1 MSNQIIAKPDQSLFA
16 ISLKNIWESL
26 NIGVVISEFNEHL
39 TILDANTTAHN
50 IVGITTDKLIGQ
62 NWSEFY
68 SHDTLEKI
76 FNLWHT
82 VRENERLTK
91 RFHFNIK
98 QFRADK
104 SEIYVDLDSS
114 LFVNPTNNKLCHV
127 ALMFD
132 LSEQHKQLEQLTLEK
147 AAKEA
152 ADMAKSRFLAHMSH
166 EIRTPLNGVIG
177 VSELLMGTDLTT
189 KQREYVNLVN
199 ISGKSLLF
207 LINDV
212 LDYSKIEAERL
223 DVENDNFDLH
233 TTVESVLGIL
243 SIRAHD
249 KSLELCGSF
258 ASDVP
263 RFVYGDS
270 GRLRQVLI
278 NLVGNALKFTE
289 KGGVKVNV
297 SVQKITLS
305 PIPCDNDSMNDEI
318 VIKFSVSDTGIGIP
332 ESGLSKLFSSF
343 SQVDDS
349 TSKKF
354 DGSGLGLA
362 ISMHLVKLMQGELNV
377 ESKEGEGS
385 TFWFTIP
392 FKSYVDIRECPANSE
407 HKNKIKNNDKDKD
420 KDKKF
425 NSNNSTN
432 SSNVVV
438 TCNKNDTNEKPI
450 CPRTGLPYRPEGCK
464 KIMHGT
470 IPLSNRAAIVVDDVA
485 IQRETLAEQLASW
498 GMDVSQAKSKEEAI
512 QMLLIAAKS
521 GMHYQ
526 LAIIDSSIE
535 DGEGMDLVCAM
546 KDEPLLNK
554 TAIILLTPLTVD
566 TDIAVIH
573 STGVAANL
581 SKPVYSSS
589 LFDATITA
597 LFAQEKEKNDAN
609 RQLQA
614 NQLADIPEKF
624 DERRSLITVLIAED
638 NKINQ
643 IITRDTLENVGFKCV
658 VVDNGKIATEVYK
671 ADKFDLILMD
681 CQMPEMDGFQATMEI
696 RRNETAM
703 IKTGKITKK
712 VPIIALTANATKA
725 DRDRCLQCGMD
736 AYCSKPINQKT
747 LVRTIDQWVKPILI
761 SRLMNYSH
769 EIDMP
774 FSTSEFFIL
783 CGKNK
788 MIASMVLS
796 DFLTQIPKDLEAIQ
810 ICIEN
815 LDYGGATPIIQHL
828 RGKAN
833 LLGANMLVKN
843 ATILEDK
850 CHTKD
855 NETINKQL
863 DNLFDEANICLKH
876 AAKTKEILQNDSL
889 DKT

>member
-1 MSNQIIAKPDQSLFA
+1 MSEHSCNKTDQRCFTIPLRN
-16 ISLKNIWESL
+16 LWESL
-26 NIGVVISEFNEHL
+26 NIGIVISEFNENL
-39 TILDANTTAHN
+39 AVLDANAAAHL
-50 IVGITTDKLIGQ
+50 IVGVTEGGLIGR
-62 NWSEFY
+62 NWSDFY
-68 SHDTLEKI
+68 PLETLDKI
-76 FNLWHT
+76 LNSWRT
-82 VRENERLTK
+82 VRECELTTK
-91 RFHFNIK
+91 HFQFNIK
-98 QFRADK
+98 QFRNDK
-104 SEIYVDLDSS
+104 TEIYVEIDSS
-114 LFVNPTNNKLCHV
+114 LFVNSDGKLCHV
-127 ALMFD
+127 ALMLD
-132 LSEQHKQLEQLTLEK
+132 ISDQQKQLEQLTLEK

-152 ADMAKSRFLAHMSH
+152 ADLAKSRFLAHMSH
-166 EIRTPLNGVIG
+166 EIRTPLNGVVG
-177 VSELLMGTDLTT
+177 VSELLMGTDLTP

-243 SIRAHD
+243 SIRAND

-297 SVQKITLS
+297 SVQKVILS
-305 PIPCDNDSMNDEI
+305 PIPCDSDSSMNDDI
-318 VIKFSVSDTGIGIP
+318 WIQFSVSDTGIGIP

-349 TSKKF
+349 ASKKH

-362 ISMHLVKLMQGELNV
+362 ISLHLVKLMQGRLNV
-377 ESKEGEGS
+377 NSKEGEGS

-392 FKSYVDIRECPANSE
+392 YKSHLEIRECPANYETAEGSTR
-407 HKNKIKNNDKDKD
+407 IKP
-420 KDKKF
+420 
-425 NSNNSTN
+425 
-432 SSNVVV
+432 V
-438 TCNKNDTNEKPI
+438 
-450 CPRTGLPYRPEGCK
+450 CPRTGLSYRPEGCK
-464 KIMHGT
+464 RVMHGT
-470 IPLSNRAAIVVDDVA
+470 IPLSDRAAIVVDDVA
-485 IQRETLAEQLASW
+485 IQREALMEQLASW
-498 GMDVSQAKSKEEAI
+498 GMDVSQASSKEEAMR
-512 QMLLIAAKS
+512 MLVAAANA
-521 GMHYQ
+521 GRHYQ

-546 KDEPLLNK
+546 KEMPILNK

-609 RQLQA
+609 RKMQA
-614 NQLADIPEKF
+614 DYLIDVSEGF
-624 DERRSLITVLIAED
+624 DERRSFITVLVAED

-658 VVDNGKIATEVYK
+658 VVDNGKAAVEIYDEN
-671 ADKFDLILMD
+671 KFDLILMD

-696 RRNETAM
+696 RRNEAAALNA
-703 IKTGKITKK
+703 GKIIRR

-725 DRDRCLQCGMD
+725 DRDKCLLCGMD

-747 LVRTIDQWVKPILI
+747 LIRTIDHWVKPILI
-761 SRLMNYSH
+761 NILVNH
-769 EIDMP
+769 TQELNVP
-774 FSTSEFFIL
+774 FSTTEFFIL

-788 MIASMVLS
+788 MIASMVLG
-796 DFLTQIPKDLEAIQ
+796 DFITQIHSDLESIQ
-810 ICIEN
+810 YYISN
-815 LDYGGATPIIQHL
+815 SDNGGAVPVIQHL
-828 RGKAN
+828 IGKSN
-833 LLGANMLVKN
+833 LLGAAALVKC
-843 ATILEDK
+843 ASILEDR
-850 CHTKD
+850 CHIQNGED
-855 NETINKQL
+855 INILL
-863 DNLFDEANICLKH
+863 DNLFNEANICIKH
-876 AAKTKEILQNDSL
+876 AVQTRDMLQGGSL
-889 DKT
+889 DNV